1 MKSKIFQFNFLI
13 EMNKYPW
20 MALIWIYSHGK
31 RYLCGGTLVA
41 SKYVIS
47 AAHCM
52 FSGAAAVANTD
63 FKVELDIF

>member
-1 MKSKIFQFNFLI
+1 MHCLIKNSKFLDQK
-13 EMNKYPW
+13 NKYPW
-20 MALIWIYSHGK
+20 MVALVSASGFQF
-31 RYLCGGTLVA
+31 CGGTLVA

>member
-20 MALIWIYSHGK
+20 MALIWIYSSSHDK
-31 RYLCGGTLVA
+31 WYKWCGGTLVA

-47 AAHCM
+47 AAHCLENPGLTP
-52 FSGAAAVANTD
+52 S
-63 FKVELDIF
+63 DIKAG